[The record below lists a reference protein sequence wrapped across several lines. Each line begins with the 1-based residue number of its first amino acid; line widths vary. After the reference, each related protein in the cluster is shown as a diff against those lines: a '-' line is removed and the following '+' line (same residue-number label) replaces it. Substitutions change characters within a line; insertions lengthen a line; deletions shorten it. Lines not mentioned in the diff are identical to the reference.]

1 MKTIYTLSVLF
12 CLSSCLISPSQNSK
26 IKLNKPSHFPFINGA
41 NLNGK
46 NFKLPKDFSGKL
58 NIVALG
64 FEREHQAA
72 IDSWIPS
79 ILKLT
84 KDYDY
89 LSLKFYELP
98 VIYELNAFSRAWIN
112 NGMRIGIKEDDARN
126 RTITIFTNRD
136 KFFEILDI
144 QGDRIYLLLIN
155 EKGKIIWRCEGEMTK
170 EKFNF
175 MKKILDNYKLS

>member
-1 MKTIYTLSVLF
+1 MNIF
-12 CLSSCLISPSQNSK
+12 NN
-26 IKLNKPSHFPFINGA
+26 IK
-41 NLNGK
+41 
-46 NFKLPKDFSGKL
+46 
-58 NIVALG
+58 
-64 FEREHQAA
+64 E
-72 IDSWIPS
+72 
-79 ILKLT
+79 LK
-84 KDYDY
+84 
-89 LSLKFYELP
+89 
-98 VIYELNAFSRAWIN
+98 N